1 MRNVALRPQ
10 PIVLATKPG
19 NLRRRYR
26 VPRRPRIPP
35 SASIAPVAQHRGGE
49 AQLACDPAQRPTAA
63 HQQGYRFPLELIRK
77 MTPSLAHSTPFRSH
91 RSLAKVSTNS
101 REAHDLLVEDLPR
114 EHAGLVEDLAAV
126 FSIGIAVE
134 IGALVEKPLALGV
147 DDDAERVIVLLE
159 AVADIEIAKGRRVQI
174 PRGGMRARPVPG
186 DGGAEIER
194 HFEALP
200 RIEARAAHL

>member
-19 NLRRRYR
+19 NLRRRVRSGMRGRRRYR

-63 HQQGYRFPLELIRK
+63 HQQGYRFPLELVRK
-77 MTPSLAHSTPFRSH
+77 MTPSLAHSTPVRSR

-101 REAHDLLVEDLPR
+101 REPQPKTPPRAWTLTRVNLVP
-114 EHAGLVEDLAAV
+114 AV
-126 FSIGIAVE
+126 PVPCVGGS
-134 IGALVEKPLALGV
+134 
-147 DDDAERVIVLLE
+147 
-159 AVADIEIAKGRRVQI
+159 
-174 PRGGMRARPVPG
+174 RGGFRDGRDGRHRRYQNYETYRPAYLRNVPAFG
-186 DGGAEIER
+186 V
-194 HFEALP
+194 
-200 RIEARAAHL
+200 